1 VASDRLSRV
10 RRRPQEQNHPGL
22 SEPALVGSGGNAAQ
36 DELESSPEEAGAS
49 LGTVLDS
56 GWRRRLV
63 ALAVATALL
72 LLAVLLA
79 VGVGAVGLAPGR
91 VLATLLHQLGI
102 AVGTP
107 LDGVQAEILLELR
120 LPRVLLVALVGG
132 ALAVAGATYQGVF
145 RNPLADP
152 YLLGAAAGAG
162 LGATL
167 VIAYVPHD
175 TGPLSTVPVAAFL
188 GALLG
193 VGLAYLLGTLASRA
207 GGGATSTLLLA
218 GVAVT
223 MFLTAVQTFV
233 QQAHA
238 DDLLTVYSWILGQLG
253 DASWSQLGLAL
264 PYAAV
269 AIAVLLASARALD
282 VLAVGDEEAAT
293 LGLRPQRVRLIVLI
307 AASLATAAAVA
318 VSGLIGFVGLVVPHI
333 VRRLAGGS
341 YRVVVPVSLL
351 GGAAFLVLADL
362 VARIAI
368 APGELPIGV
377 VTASIGAPFFAA
389 LLRTGGGHL

>member
-1 VASDRLSRV
+1 MTARDGGGC
-10 RRRPQEQNHPGL
+10 RR
-22 SEPALVGSGGNAAQ
+22 A
-36 DELESSPEEAGAS
+36 
-49 LGTVLDS
+49 
-56 GWRRRLV
+56 V
-63 ALAVATALL
+63 ALAAAAALL
-72 LLAVLLA
+72 VVAVLLA

-91 VLATLLHQLGI
+91 VVATLLHQAGLD
-102 AVGTP
+102 VGNP
-107 LDGVQAEILLELR
+107 LDGVQAEILLQLR

-132 ALAVAGATYQGVF
+132 VLAVAGAAYQGVF

-167 VIAYVPHD
+167 VIAYAPGSI
-175 TGPLSTVPVAAFL
+175 GPVSSLPAAAFA
-188 GALLG
+188 GALTG
-193 VGLAYLLGTLASRA
+193 VGLAYLLGSLASRTG
-207 GGGATSTLLLA
+207 GGGAGTLLLA

-223 MFLTAVQTFV
+223 SFLTAVQTFV

-238 DDLLTVYSWILGQLG
+238 NDLLTVYSWILGQLG
-253 DASWSQLGLAL
+253 DASWSQLGLVL
-264 PYAAV
+264 PYVVVAV
-269 AIAVLLASARALD
+269 AVLLGSMRALD

-293 LGLRPQRVRLIVLI
+293 LGLRPRRIRFVVLI

-341 YRVVVPVSLL
+341 YRTVVPVSLL
-351 GGAAFLVLADL
+351 GGAAFLVIADL
-362 VARIAI
+362 VARTVV

-377 VTASIGAPFFAA
+377 VTASVGAPFFAA
-389 LLRTGGGHL
+389 LLRTGGASG